1 MVLQFV
7 THLTDQQGD
16 PVPFRRCHLQ
26 RVAGEVGK
34 ETVFFHL
41 FPPGGSLHQFRR
53 PKENPS
59 LSGYQ
64 FSVVFHAS
72 NLPRCHRNDGRT
84 VGLIGPHSI
93 GNALDKLVLD
103 EQSIH
108 AVQVQAPAE
117 EPQFF
122 ITEDAYKRMK
132 RGSVDISRIV
142 IRIGY
147 A

>member
-1 MVLQFV
+1 M
-7 THLTDQQGD
+7 
-16 PVPFRRCHLQ
+16 
-26 RVAGEVGK
+26 
-34 ETVFFHL
+34 
-41 FPPGGSLHQFRR
+41 SQFRR

-64 FSVVFHAS
+64 FPVVFHAS
-72 NLPRCHRNDGRT
+72 DLPRRHRNDGRT
-84 VGLIGPHSI
+84 MGLISFHSI

-108 AVQVQAPAE
+108 AVQIQAPAE
-117 EPQFF
+117 KPQFF

-142 IRIGY
+142 VRIGY